1 MARPKGSPNKLPKQL
16 KEMILEALDRKG
28 GADYLVIQAETNP
41 SAFMTLLGKVMP
53 LQLQGDPDAPLTITV
68 TRRVVD

>member
-1 MARPKGSPNKLPKQL
+1 MARPKGSANKLPKAL

-28 GADYLVIQAETNP
+28 GAEYLATQADNNP
-41 SAFMTLLGKVMP
+41 AAFMTLLGKVLP
-53 LQLQGDPDAPLTITV
+53 LQLQGDKDAPITITV